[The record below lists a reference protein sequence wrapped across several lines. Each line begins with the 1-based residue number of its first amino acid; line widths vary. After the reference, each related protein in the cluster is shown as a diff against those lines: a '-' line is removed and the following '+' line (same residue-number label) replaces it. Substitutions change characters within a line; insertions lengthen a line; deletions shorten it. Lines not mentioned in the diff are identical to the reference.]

1 MDKKT
6 IQKYFKPKS
15 LSWWSAVSLATIQLL
30 RALGV
35 TIPAEVDG
43 LVIALFGVGMR
54 GAVK

>member
-1 MDKKT
+1 MN
-6 IQKYFKPKS
+6 KYFKPKS